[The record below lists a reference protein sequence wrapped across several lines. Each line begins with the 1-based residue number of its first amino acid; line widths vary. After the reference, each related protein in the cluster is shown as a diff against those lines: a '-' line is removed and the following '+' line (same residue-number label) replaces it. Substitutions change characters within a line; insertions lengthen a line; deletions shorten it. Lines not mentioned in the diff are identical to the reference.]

1 MRNPCKKSPYLIMK
15 GIAVLCLALIWGVPV
30 AHAEEGIVGG
40 LDIAYGNHA
49 MQRLD
54 IHRSA
59 EAKNAPVMVYVHGG
73 GWWKGDKAD
82 VGKKVTFFVD
92 QGWLFISI
100 NYRLLP
106 DGKHPVNV
114 QDVALALAWV
124 GEHVAAH
131 SGNPDQIF
139 LMGYSAGAHLA
150 TLVATD
156 ERLLKA
162 EGKDL
167 SILKGVISLDTNAY
181 DVPTL
186 MQSVVSGYY
195 GGIFGDDPQVW
206 RDAAP
211 FLHVAGGKGIPPFLI
226 CYSRGI
232 GATPS
237 PVRPEQANAFSK
249 KLKTANIA
257 AEVVDASD
265 RNHRE
270 INAWFGWA
278 KDDVTRKA
286 LAFLEALL
294 KQAARPTNS
303 GNTFQSDNGNTA
315 IRKE

>member
-1 MRNPCKKSPYLIMK
+1 MRNPWEKSPYLIKK
-15 GIAVLCLALIWGVPV
+15 GITVLWLSLILVVPV
-30 AHAEEGIVGG
+30 AHAEEGIVRG
-40 LDIAYGNHA
+40 LDIAYGKHA

-54 IHRSA
+54 IHRPA
-59 EAKNAPVMVYVHGG
+59 ETKNAPVMVYVHGG

-82 VGKKVTFFVD
+82 VGKKMTFFVD

-124 GEHVAAH
+124 HDHVGAH
-131 SGNPDQIF
+131 GGNPDQIF

-150 TLVATD
+150 SLVATD
-156 ERLLKA
+156 ERLLKT

-186 MQSVVSGYY
+186 MQSVVSRYY

-226 CYSRGI
+226 CYSSGI

-237 PVRPEQANAFSK
+237 PVRPKQANALAK
-249 KLKTANIA
+249 KFKTVNIA
-257 AEVVDASD
+257 VEVVNASD

-270 INAWFGWA
+270 INTWFGWA
-278 KDDVTRKA
+278 KDDVTRKS
-286 LAFLEALL
+286 LAFLEALR
-294 KQAARPTNS
+294 KQPVRPTNLE
-303 GNTFQSDNGNTA
+303 NTF
-315 IRKE
+315 

>member
-1 MRNPCKKSPYLIMK
+1 LRSLCEKSPYLIK
-15 GIAVLCLALIWGVPV
+15 KAIAVLCLALILVV
-30 AHAEEGIVGG
+30 SVTHAEERIVQG
-40 LDIAYGNHA
+40 LDIAYGKHA

-54 IHRSA
+54 IHRLA

-73 GWWKGDKAD
+73 GWRKGDKAD
-82 VGKKVTFFVD
+82 VGKKVTFFGN

-124 GEHVAAH
+124 HEHAAAH
-131 SGNPDQIF
+131 GGNPDQIF

-150 TLVATD
+150 ALVATD

-167 SILKGVISLDTNAY
+167 SILKGIISLDTNVY
-181 DVPTL
+181 DLPTL
-186 MQSVVSGYY
+186 MQSVVSRYY
-195 GGIFGDDPQVW
+195 GGIFGDDLQVW

-211 FLHVAGGKGIPPFLI
+211 LLHVAGGKGIPPFLI
-226 CYSRGI
+226 CYSSGI

-237 PVRPEQANAFSK
+237 PVRFEQANALAK
-249 KLKTANIA
+249 KLKAVNIPV
-257 AEVVDASD
+257 EVVDASD

-286 LAFLEALL
+286 LAFLEAL
-294 KQAARPTNS
+294 
-303 GNTFQSDNGNTA
+303 
-315 IRKE
+315 RKRMK